1 MNLLGKLIQ
10 FKKVKWEEIPDQG
23 LYSTQLID
31 FIEAHLITYFPEIV
45 TLTPNM
51 INNYVKKDIIPK
63 PINKKYYREHIAVLM
78 VVVILKELIPLESI
92 KEGITLQLNIIE
104 IEQAYNEFMDLLE
117 SSLKEVNAL
126 VNDSVG
132 TELTGIRKETLS
144 LSIAVKAFAFQ
155 AVTRE
160 ILKAKGIY
168 KELS

>member
-1 MNLLGKLIQ
+1 MNLLGEFNQ

-31 FIEAHLITYFPEIV
+31 FIEEYLITYFPDMV

-63 PINKKYYREHIAVLM
+63 PTNKKYYREHIAVLM

-92 KEGITLQLNIIE
+92 KEGITLQLDIINIE
-104 IEQAYNEFMDLLE
+104 HAYNEFMDLLE
-117 SSLKEVNAL
+117 TSLKEVNEL
-126 VNDSVG
+126 VNNSAG
-132 TELTGIRKETLS
+132 AELTGIPKETLS
-144 LSIAVKAFAFQ
+144 LSIAVKAFVFQ
-155 AVTRE
+155 TVTRE

-168 KELS
+168 QELS

>member
-1 MNLLGKLIQ
+1 M
-10 FKKVKWEEIPDQG
+10 D
-23 LYSTQLID
+23 
-31 FIEAHLITYFPEIV
+31 
-45 TLTPNM
+45 
-51 INNYVKKDIIPK
+51 
-63 PINKKYYREHIAVLM
+63 
-78 VVVILKELIPLESI
+78 
-92 KEGITLQLNIIE
+92 IIE

-155 AVTRE
+155 TVTRE